1 VTAITPHG
9 ACRHDNKGETMPSLR
24 LALLASSLLIQ
35 PVFADET
42 PSDSPAQQIEVL
54 AARHLA
60 INYSGGLYRYAK
72 LVQTESQGHLQYT
85 FSIFRRDGKPS
96 SLKLL
101 VTDGEQ
107 EIEAPR
113 RLGSLYTI
121 PVHDDIAK
129 AGGVL
134 LFDRKSTEIGLGTG
148 TFAPAD
154 DIDQLTY
161 GQVKQSI
168 THYQAVRSALTFK
181 ERLVTASTPDYLIC
195 TTSDEGKVRILANDS
210 ELANIAFKPAAERLQ
225 KMVRVPGLRCAEV
238 PTDESYPDHARL
250 VVPAQ
255 STALLQMYRF

>member
-168 THYQAVRSALTFK
+168 THYQAVRSALTF
-181 ERLVTASTPDYLIC
+181 
-195 TTSDEGKVRILANDS
+195 SDEGKVRILANDS
-210 ELANIAFKPAAERLQ
+210 ELASIAFKPAAERLQ